1 MSVPEHEAPAA
12 ESYVR
17 LETLGM
23 HLRAQGFTVEYVAG
37 GLVVRNETS
46 TARSVCGARG
56 GSGDTITCR
65 PHDGDEGR
73 YWYYTSWR
81 QPIAEAERI
90 TDALVMIKGY
100 LGAPA

>member
-1 MSVPEHEAPAA
+1 VSVPEHEAPAV

-17 LETLGM
+17 LKALGM
-23 HLRAQGFTVEYVAG
+23 HLRAPGFTVECVAG
-37 GLVVRNETS
+37 GLVVRNESS
-46 TARSVCGARG
+46 TARSVCGVQAT
-56 GSGDTITCR
+56 SGDTITCG

-73 YWYYTSWR
+73 YWFFTSWR
-81 QPIAEAERI
+81 QPIAESERI